1 MTDRSKG
8 RKLPCPKC
16 GALSGVKVM
25 YGYPS
30 NEAFEAEQ
38 LGELV
43 LGGCMI
49 GEGDPTHACTECGH
63 RWSVRAGSG
72 RHLT

>member
-1 MTDRSKG
+1 
-8 RKLPCPKC
+8 
-16 GALSGVKVM
+16 M

-30 NEAFEAEQ
+30 SEAFEAEQ

-49 GEGDPTHACTECGH
+49 EEGDPTHACTECGH
-63 RWSVRAGSG
+63 RWSVRTGSG